1 MLAIKDLSITRGVG
15 EQSFTVSLPH
25 LSLTEGEV
33 IALCGSSGC
42 GKSTLLEMIG
52 LILKP
57 DTLSQYNFDCVT
69 LNMDLAPLIQWN
81 YQKTLAEIRSKNLGF
96 MLQNG
101 CLLPFLSVWQNI
113 LLPCQTNEILA
124 DEVWLHHLC
133 EKLNIGHL
141 LAKYP
146 KQLSIGE
153 RQRVA
158 FVRSISH
165 KPLLLLADEPTSALD
180 PHHSEVLFHL
190 MLSLAKQQKIAVL
203 LVTHDWDLVQRN
215 KLRTFSAKL
224 DTALRQSCF
233 IEQTNNDR

>member
-1 MLAIKDLSITRGVG
+1 MPYHRKGYSVLTIKDLSITRGQG

-25 LSLTEGEV
+25 LSLAEGEV
-33 IALCGSSGC
+33 VSLCGSSGC
-42 GKSTLLEMIG
+42 GKSTLLEMMG

-57 DTLSQYNFDCVT
+57 DTLSQYELSSAT
-69 LNMDLAPLIQWN
+69 L
-81 YQKTLAEIRSKNLGF
+81 S
-96 MLQNG
+96 
-101 CLLPFLSVWQNI
+101 
-113 LLPCQTNEILA
+113 
-124 DEVWLHHLC
+124 
-133 EKLNIGHL
+133 EKLNINHL
-141 LAKYP
+141 MTKYP

-158 FVRSISH
+158 FVRSIAH

-215 KLRTFSAKL
+215 ELRTFSAKL
-224 DTALRQSCF
+224 DMSLRQSCF
-233 IEQTNNDR
+233 IEQANND